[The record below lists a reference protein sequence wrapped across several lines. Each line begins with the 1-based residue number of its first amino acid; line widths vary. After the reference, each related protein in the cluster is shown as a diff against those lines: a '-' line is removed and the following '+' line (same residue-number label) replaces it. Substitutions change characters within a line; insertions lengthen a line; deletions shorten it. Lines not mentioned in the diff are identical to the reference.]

1 MNAGRAT
8 GVLAAAVDGLHRG
21 LVVAAALSLLV
32 LFVLVVLQV
41 VLRYGFGMTP
51 YFSSEIAGFALVWT
65 VLAGTAASVAGGG
78 HIRVSLLS
86 EVLPPRADDWM
97 QAGFD
102 ALAAVLFGVLTWA
115 AVRTVGYAVGQT
127 SDGLQVPLQWPY
139 LALPAC
145 FGACLVFALRRLV
158 RSARA
163 RSGGGGR

>member
-1 MNAGRAT
+1 MNPARAS
-8 GVLAAAVDGLHRG
+8 GVIAAIIDGLHRG
-21 LVVAAALSLLV
+21 LAVAAALALLV
-32 LFVLVVLQV
+32 LFLLVVLQV

-65 VLAGTAASVAGGG
+65 VLAGTAASVADGT

-86 EVLPPRADDWM
+86 EVLPPRVDAWI
-97 QAGFD
+97 QTGFD

-127 SDGLQVPLQWPY
+127 SDGLQIPLQWPY

-145 FGACLVFALRRLV
+145 FGACCVFALRRLL
-158 RSARA
+158 RA
-163 RSGGGGR
+163 TRTRADGERR